1 MGAHIA
7 LHTFGSFGDLFP
19 YFTLGLGLQASG
31 HRVTVVT
38 SPHYRERVGRIGL
51 GFHSVRPNLRPGDPE
66 VMRRAMH
73 PVGGT
78 PYVIRDM
85 TMPHIR
91 DTFEDLV
98 AFLPEVDL
106 LITGSLAYAAPVA
119 VQEVGTT
126 WLSSV
131 LQPVQFF
138 SRGDPVVLHPFLPEW
153 LRRAPPLYRLGVRA
167 GRRVSRRWSKPVD
180 DLRRS
185 LGHTSLPHPMFEG
198 AYSPQGTL
206 ALFSPRFAPPQP
218 DWPSRTTATGFLF
231 YNQQEQGEALAE
243 PIADFLEDGEPPVVF
258 TLGSSAVHTAG
269 DFFAVSREVVDALG
283 CRAIF
288 LVGDKVQSPNR
299 SGNMLI
305 APYAPHAEL
314 FPRAA
319 ALVHHGGIGTTAQ
332 ALRSGKPMLVVPFA
346 HDQPDNAAR
355 VRRLGAGLELPFRR
369 YTVKRALP
377 KVTELLEDD
386 TLRERARVVGQ
397 AIREEEGLANAQR
410 HIEALLAS

>member
-7 LHTFGSFGDLFP
+7 LHTFGSLGDLYP
-19 YFTLGLGLQASG
+19 YFALGLGLQAGG

-38 SPHYRERVGRIGL
+38 SAYYREKVQRTGL
-51 GFHSVRPNLRPGDPE
+51 GFHAVRPDLHPGDPE

-85 TMPHIR
+85 TMPYIK
-91 DTFEDLV
+91 DTFADLV

-106 LITGSLAYAAPVA
+106 LVTGSLAYAAPVA
-119 VQEVGTT
+119 VQQVGTK

-138 SRGDPVVLHPFLPEW
+138 SEGDPPVLYPFLPEW
-153 LRRAPPLYRLGVRA
+153 LRHAPPLYRFGVST
-167 GRRVSRRWSKPVD
+167 GRRLSRRWSEPVD
-180 DLRRS
+180 ALRRS
-185 LGHTSLPHPMFEG
+185 LGYENAPHPMFEG
-198 AYSPQGTL
+198 AYSLSGTL

-218 DWPSRTTATGFLF
+218 DWPPHTTATGFLF
-231 YNQQEQGEALAE
+231 FDQRNLGEKLPAA
-243 PIADFLEDGEPPVVF
+243 IQDFIDEGEPPVVS
-258 TLGSSAVHTAG
+258 TLGSSAVHTSG
-269 DFFAVSREVVDALG
+269 DFFAISREVVDTLQR
-283 CRAIF
+283 RAVF
-288 LVGDKVQSPNR
+288 LVGDLVRSPSR
-299 SGNMLI
+299 SSNVMI

-314 FPRAA
+314 FSQAA

-332 ALRSGKPMLVVPFA
+332 ALRSGKPMLIVPFA

-369 YTVKRALP
+369 YTVRRALT
-377 KVTELLEDD
+377 KISRLLEDAS
-386 TLRERARVVGQ
+386 LRENSYAEGQNIQSEDGVAQ
-397 AIREEEGLANAQR
+397 AIGR
-410 HIEALLAS
+410 IESLLAE